1 MGLQEAR
8 DILYYELTKLSSDIC
23 ENYTYEKQQLY
34 EALEF
39 CVDKLD
45 REIASYCNIP

>member
-8 DILYYELTKLSSDIC
+8 DILYWNKLQLDVEQAESYS
-23 ENYTYEKQQLY
+23 YRKQQFC

-39 CVDKLD
+39 VIDKLD
-45 REIASYCNIP
+45 REIASYCNLP